1 MQNHLTHFHISI
13 IKINHSHIY
22 FSALSCPYYIIA
34 RTHIFFICCREW
46 HKNICHRYHFWFTYF
61 LYLCQSSKF
70 KNHWTIKI
78 YYMWCASHPSS
89 LHFIFLSMIVYCIVE
104 SEENVQVMV
113 TIAER
118 MKMVRDI
125 QDVFQ

>member
-1 MQNHLTHFHISI
+1 
-13 IKINHSHIY
+13 
-22 FSALSCPYYIIA
+22 
-34 RTHIFFICCREW
+34 
-46 HKNICHRYHFWFTYF
+46 
-61 LYLCQSSKF
+61 
-70 KNHWTIKI
+70 
-78 YYMWCASHPSS
+78 
-89 LHFIFLSMIVYCIVE
+89 MIVYCIVE